1 MDRDKKFLFRYP
13 DFVVRSQAAA
23 GNDAVHMDVVI
34 QLLIPGM
41 EDLDDAG
48 RSTKELFIGREF
60 QKSFGTAFMEEAVK
74 ELLVTTEKGIQFMGQ
89 GKDNMEVRGIDDF
102 GTALIHPDFFL
113 DSLAV
118 WTVTVTAGI
127 IVQFCMAAVRAD
139 GYIAAELTGFT
150 V

>member
-1 MDRDKKFLFRYP
+1 
-13 DFVVRSQAAA
+13 
-23 GNDAVHMDVVI
+23 MDVVI
-34 QLLIPGM
+34 QLLVPSM

-48 RSTKELFIGREF
+48 SCAEELMIGGEF
-60 QKSFGTAFMEEAVK
+60 QEGLGTAFMEEGIK
-74 ELLVTTEKGIQFMGQ
+74 NLLVTVEQGIEFVGQ
-89 GKDNMEVRGIDDF
+89 GEDGMEVRGIDDF